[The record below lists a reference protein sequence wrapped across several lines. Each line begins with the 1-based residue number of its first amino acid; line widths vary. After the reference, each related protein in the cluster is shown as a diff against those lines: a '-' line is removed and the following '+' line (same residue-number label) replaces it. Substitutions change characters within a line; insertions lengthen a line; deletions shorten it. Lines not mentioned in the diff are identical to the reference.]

1 MKMSRYE
8 SRPTSI
14 EAGKKAEQLSVSF
27 GRNAYGCSLI
37 HGGVEMKRKVY
48 YLLLAVGLVILSL
61 FLMVGLLAAYPIFS
75 MIGYIG
81 IAIMMLTLHFSD
93 KH

>member
-1 MKMSRYE
+1 MK
-8 SRPTSI
+8 
-14 EAGKKAEQLSVSF
+14 KKF
-27 GRNAYGCSLI
+27 
-37 HGGVEMKRKVY
+37 Y

-61 FLMVGLLAAYPIFS
+61 FMMIGILAAYPIFS

-81 IAIMMLTLHFSD
+81 IAIMMLTLHFSN